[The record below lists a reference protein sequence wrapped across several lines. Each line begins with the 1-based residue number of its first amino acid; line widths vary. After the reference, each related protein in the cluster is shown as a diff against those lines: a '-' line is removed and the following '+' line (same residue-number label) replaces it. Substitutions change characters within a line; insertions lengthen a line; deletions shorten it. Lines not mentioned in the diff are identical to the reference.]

1 MIFFKY
7 FYKIKHI
14 IDLIINIG
22 KSIIS
27 VKNLI
32 KKMKKNKKSENI
44 QKNISSIRDRQ
55 AKSLREN
62 LVKRKNQT
70 KSRNLNEKLNKGS

>member
-22 KSIIS
+22 KSIINI
-27 VKNLI
+27 KNLI
-32 KKMKKNKKSENI
+32 KKMKKNKNSENL
-44 QKNISSIRDRQ
+44 QKNISSLRDRQ

-62 LVKRKNQT
+62 LIKRKI
-70 KSRNLNEKLNKGS
+70 

>member
-22 KSIIS
+22 KSIIN

-32 KKMKKNKKSENI
+32 KKMKKNKNSENL
-44 QKNISSIRDRQ
+44 QKNISSLRDRQ

-62 LVKRKNQT
+62 LIKRKIQT
-70 KSRNLNEKLNKGS
+70 KSRILNNKLNKG

>member
-1 MIFFKY
+1 MIYFKY

-14 IDLIINIG
+14 FDLIINIG

-32 KKMKKNKKSENI
+32 KKMKKNKNSENL

-62 LVKRKNQT
+62 LIKRKIQT
-70 KSRNLNEKLNKGS
+70 KSRILNNKLNKG